1 MFVCILQIKSSKVK
15 FMDLLDAL
23 TVVLGLS
30 LLSQFITWIVLL
42 ISTSYVHFTR
52 LLVINFIY
60 YTYMITALVLVTVH
74 YITCLMSLLFLYL
87 DVMLVT
93 SLRDGMNLV
102 SYEFIACQEAKKGVL
117 VLSEVTKVFAFLFLT
132 LNLKGL
138 NNVYLLTSHGI
149 LYSLQVL
156 HSHLVLELFL

>member
-1 MFVCILQIKSSKVK
+1 
-15 FMDLLDAL
+15 
-23 TVVLGLS
+23 
-30 LLSQFITWIVLL
+30 
-42 ISTSYVHFTR
+42 
-52 LLVINFIY
+52 
-60 YTYMITALVLVTVH
+60 MITALILVTVH
-74 YITCLMSLLFLYL
+74 YITCLMSFLFLYL

-138 NNVYLLTSHGI
+138 NNVYS
-149 LYSLQVL
+149 Y
-156 HSHLVLELFL
+156 